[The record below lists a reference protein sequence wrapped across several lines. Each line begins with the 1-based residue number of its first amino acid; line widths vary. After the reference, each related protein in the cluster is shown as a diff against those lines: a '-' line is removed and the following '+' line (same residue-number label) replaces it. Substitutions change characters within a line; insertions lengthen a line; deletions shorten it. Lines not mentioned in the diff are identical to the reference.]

1 MKHKSSVRQK
11 ILSIGQNS
19 NLQNGKRFF
28 TNFTSDRGLIS
39 KICKERKKLDTKNQI
54 TQFQKWRADLISEYS
69 IEESQMPEKHVKK
82 CSTFLSIREIQ
93 IKTIFYL
100 SQWVRAIKQVI
111 AHAGKD
117 MK

>member
-11 ILSIGQNS
+11 ILSIGQNI
-19 NLQNGKRFF
+19 NLQVEKRFFF

-39 KICKERKKLDTKNQI
+39 KICKEHKKLDTKNQI
-54 TQFQKWRADLISEYS
+54 TQFQKWRTDLISEFS
-69 IEESQMPEKHVKK
+69 IKESQMPEKHVKK

-111 AHAGKD
+111 AHAGRI
-117 MK
+117 